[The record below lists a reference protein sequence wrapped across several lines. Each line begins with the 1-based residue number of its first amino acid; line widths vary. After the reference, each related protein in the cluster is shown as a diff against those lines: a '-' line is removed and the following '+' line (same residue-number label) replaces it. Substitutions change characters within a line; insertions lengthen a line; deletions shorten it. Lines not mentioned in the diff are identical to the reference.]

1 MLNKHTLP
9 MRLQFFADEGGEG
22 TDNTEPK
29 EIPAEYN
36 DLVNSIVKKSNA
48 KYLKQIDSLNETIDS
63 NKTKVDSLSA
73 EVEKL
78 KTNGMGDDEK
88 QSYQMKKLQDELNG
102 LKEKNKS
109 LNSEL
114 ITGQIRNKVLK
125 RSNEDKLNLTDDQL
139 SLIVSDNEDET
150 FKKYDQLKSIVDASI
165 SSIKQK
171 VQVPNTTSHLDDS
184 QKTKELVDTFKG
196 SKFSLKD
203 IK

>member
-1 MLNKHTLP
+1 MLNKHILP

-48 KYLKQIDSLNETIDS
+48 KYLKQIDSLNATIDS
-63 NKTKVDSLSA
+63 SKTKVDSLSA

-78 KTNGMGDDEK
+78 KTSGMGDDEK

-171 VQVPNTTSHLDDS
+171 V
-184 QKTKELVDTFKG
+184 
-196 SKFSLKD
+196 
-203 IK
+203 